1 MKKFLFLVSVLVSM
15 SLPTFAQKHLG
26 YFNSIAIGVNAGTTG
41 WGVDLATP
49 IGNHFALRAGL
60 TFMPNF
66 SLTEEVDISSSSFS
80 SYYDPTS
87 YDGLTSMDVEGSLKR
102 SAAEV
107 LLNIYPSKHSSFFIS
122 GGAVFGGEKLITVT
136 GHSDELAKLQNV
148 AEGAGIEI
156 GDYVIPV
163 DKQGNVSG
171 GIKVSNFRP
180 FVGIGMGRIVPK
192 KRVGFL
198 FEMGVQFH
206 KTPEVYTDY
215 GNLGM
220 LVEEADND
228 FSEIVEKV
236 KVYPVIRFRLCGR
249 LF

>member
-1 MKKFLFLVSVLVSM
+1 MKKLFLICAVLFSAF
-15 SLPTFAQKHLG
+15 SLQVHAQKHLG

-41 WGVDLATP
+41 WGIDLATP

-66 SLTEEVDISSSSFS
+66 SLTEEVDISSLSSVSS
-80 SYYDPTS
+80 SYYDGP
-87 YDGLTSMDVEGSLKR
+87 TSMDVEGSLKR

-107 LLNIYPSKHSSFFIS
+107 LLNIYPSKYSSFFIS

-136 GHSDELAKLQNV
+136 GHSDELATLQSV

-215 GNLGM
+215 GNLEM
-220 LVEEADND
+220 LTEEADND
-228 FSEIVEKV
+228 FSEIIEKV
-236 KVYPVIRFRLCGR
+236 KVYPVVRFRLCGR